1 MTDKQA
7 ILADLKR
14 SVETWNKDLAASS
27 AQAALDAGMPPSEAI
42 DQGLGK
48 GMETISALFDE
59 AKIYLPQVLAAST
72 AMEAALKTLG
82 PAMSGGAASAKGTV
96 VLGTVQG
103 DIHEIGKN
111 VVAAMLRGAGYNVID
126 LGRDVPVDKF
136 VETAEKE
143 KAKVIG
149 ASALMTTTMV
159 GQKEIQDLVKEGD
172 LDVRTVF
179 GGAVCSA
186 EWVASFGG
194 DAYCS
199 SAAEASATVASLTKE

>member
-1 MTDKQA
+1 
-7 ILADLKR
+7 
-14 SVETWNKDLAASS
+14 
-27 AQAALDAGMPPSEAI
+27 
-42 DQGLGK
+42 
-48 GMETISALFDE
+48 
-59 AKIYLPQVLAAST
+59 
-72 AMEAALKTLG
+72 
-82 PAMSGGAASAKGTV
+82 
-96 VLGTVQG
+96 
-103 DIHEIGKN
+103 